1 MTFAAHSRHWV
12 ESALSAGEVRKVRTE
27 LRRWRTSPPHKGY
40 KCRPVQTPPLQDTVC
55 RTLDFP
61 RSGTGSTRRCSAH
74 TSTCCRALSQCH
86 TRRQSASIGV
96 NRRQS
101 ASIGVNRRQSASIG
115 VNRRRLG
122 RRRRVTAARAKR
134 VSEVHEGGTRARYAS
149 EIRERNECKRCARE
163 ARARGSRAMRV

>member
-96 NRRQS
+96 NRR
-101 ASIGVNRRQSASIG
+101 
-115 VNRRRLG
+115 RLG